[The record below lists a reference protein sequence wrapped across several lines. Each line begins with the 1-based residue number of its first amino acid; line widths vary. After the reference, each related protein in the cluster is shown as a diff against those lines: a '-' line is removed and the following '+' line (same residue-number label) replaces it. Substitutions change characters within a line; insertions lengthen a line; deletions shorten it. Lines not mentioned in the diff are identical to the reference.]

1 MPCVTAFVQ
10 GPEQPILE
18 QNLELASAVDP
29 SRPAVIDRDHRV
41 FVHYEI
47 YYFADSD
54 LKATFLDDPTAYTG
68 LLTDPVSLLRFQ
80 PDGGSPRREHAERIY
95 FFPDEDAARRFDAD
109 PDRFAVPIY
118 KMMRM

>member
-1 MPCVTAFVQ
+1 VTAFVQ

-18 QNLELASAVDP
+18 QNLELVSAVDP

-41 FVHYEI
+41 FVNYEI

-54 LKATFLDDPTAYTG
+54 LRAKFLEDPTAYTG
-68 LLTDPVSLLRFQ
+68 MLTDPVSLVRFR
-80 PDGGSPRREHAERIY
+80 PNPGSPRREREGRIY
-95 FFPDEDAARRFDAD
+95 FFPDASAAARFDAE

-118 KMMRM
+118 KMRAM